1 MADQIPNTRRALLRK
16 GAQALAVAGIS
27 RGVPILGQNTVAL
40 DRAVVCIHLFG
51 NADQLIRQFGVEP
64 SGKRPAEAVP
74 ESALLRVAGASGGV
88 IGLHPALPEL
98 RGLFESKAIAFVM
111 NVASVDPAGTREDGL
126 AFFPNG
132 FTTAAWAAS
141 VGRVTRAKAAN
152 LITGFPDGSGV
163 TLVAP
168 DTFHSESDTRR
179 ERLRAAGSAQKYA
192 DRFPATPLG
201 RRLSQVTS
209 LLQAS
214 ASLGVTRP
222 MIFLSL
228 SSRSSVPEMLSELSS
243 GLSAFYQAT
252 VDLGIVQKVTTYT
265 GSGVH
270 RAVLGGSVL
279 GGEIYGQ
286 DGKISRDQFEAAI
299 AEWYGVRVGDLPQ
312 HFPGLGGVPP
322 AKLPFLV

>member
-1 MADQIPNTRRALLRK
+1 M
-16 GAQALAVAGIS
+16 
-27 RGVPILGQNTVAL
+27 
-40 DRAVVCIHLFG
+40 
-51 NADQLIRQFGVEP
+51 
-64 SGKRPAEAVP
+64 
-74 ESALLRVAGASGGV
+74 
-88 IGLHPALPEL
+88 
-98 RGLFESKAIAFVM
+98 AFVM
-111 NVASVDPAGTREDGL
+111 NVASVDPAGPREDGL
-126 AFFPNG
+126 AFFSNG

-141 VGRVTRAKAAN
+141 VGRVTRARAAN
-152 LITGFPDGSGV
+152 LITGFPEGSGI

-168 DTFHSESDTRR
+168 DAFNSESDTRR
-179 ERLRAAGSAQKYA
+179 ARLRAAGSAQKFA
-192 DRFPATPLG
+192 DRFPSTPLG

-214 ASLGVTRP
+214 AALGVTRP
-222 MIFLSL
+222 VIFLSL
-228 SSRSSVPEMLSELSS
+228 SSRSSLPEMLSELSR

-279 GGEIYGQ
+279 GGEIYCQGGGQ
-286 DGKISRDQFEAAI
+286 GGTISRDQFEAAI
-299 AEWYGVRVGDLPQ
+299 AEWYGVRVADLPQ

>member
-1 MADQIPNTRRALLRK
+1 MADQMHNTRRALLRK

-27 RGVPILGQNTVAL
+27 RGVPMLGQATDAL

-64 SGKRPAEAVP
+64 SGKRPVEAVP
-74 ESALLRVAGASGGV
+74 ESALLRVAGPGGGV
-88 IGLHPALPEL
+88 IGLHPAAAEL
-98 RGLFESKAIAFVM
+98 RGLFESKAMAFVM
-111 NVASVDPAGTREDGL
+111 NVASVDPTDPGL
-126 AFFPNG
+126 AFFSNG

-141 VGRVTRAKAAN
+141 VGRVTLARSAN
-152 LITGFPDGSGV
+152 LITGLSDASGV
-163 TLVAP
+163 TLVAL
-168 DTFHSESDTRR
+168 DTFHSESDARR
-179 ERLRAAGSAQKYA
+179 ESLRAAGSVQKFA

-201 RRLSQVTS
+201 RRLAQVTS

-214 ASLGVTRP
+214 PASGVTRP
-222 MIFLSL
+222 VIFVSL
-228 SSRSSVPEMLSELSS
+228 SSRSSLPEMLSELSS

-286 DGKISRDQFEAAI
+286 SSTISRDQFEAAI
-299 AEWYGVRVGDLPQ
+299 AEWYGVRVADLPE

-322 AKLPFLV
+322 AKLPFIV